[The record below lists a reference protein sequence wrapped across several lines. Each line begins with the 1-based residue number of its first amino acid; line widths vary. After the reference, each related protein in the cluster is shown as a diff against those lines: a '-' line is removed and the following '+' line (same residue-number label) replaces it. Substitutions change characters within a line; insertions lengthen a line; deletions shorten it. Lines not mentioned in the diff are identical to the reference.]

1 MQRAADI
8 SRLYKGTALPLRD
21 NLMTREK
28 EMSGIDASIRRA
40 IKEDR
45 LHPRCK
51 ADLDRLSLANSSM
64 PDSDIWLDVRAVELY
79 FQVDT
84 SHREREAPPRTRR
97 QEDPHQQAGRQRRS
111 RKPRAEA
118 LAAVWQRSAVNL
130 CPGQLVPSNQASPR
144 ARTCA
149 WTCWMS
155 LASAWRGDGRAW
167 ADCATRHR
175 TPQHRGPSKSRAR
188 WFGPGH
194 RQKGTRLPAHATG
207 AHCKTPPRCRFVAI
221 P

>member
-8 SRLYKGTALPLRD
+8 SGFYKGTALPLRD
-21 NLMTREK
+21 NLMTREN
-28 EMSGIDASIRRA
+28 EMAGIDASIRRA

-51 ADLDRLSLANSSM
+51 ADLDRLSLANASM
-64 PDSDIWLDVRAVELY
+64 PDSDAKGLP
-79 FQVDT
+79 
-84 SHREREAPPRTRR
+84 SHRERETPPRTRR

-144 ARTCA
+144 ARMCA

-155 LASAWRGDGRAW
+155 LASAWRGDGQAW
-167 ADCATRHR
+167 ADCAVRHR
-175 TPQHRGPSKSRAR
+175 TPQYRGPSKSWA
-188 WFGPGH
+188 
-194 RQKGTRLPAHATG
+194 
-207 AHCKTPPRCRFVAI
+207 
-221 P
+221 

>member
-21 NLMTREK
+21 NLMTREN

-79 FQVDT
+79 FQVDRRRVYRLIE
-84 SHREREAPPRTRR
+84 SGRLPHERVGRKILINK
-97 QEDPHQQAGRQRRS
+97 QAAS
-111 RKPRAEA
+111 
-118 LAAVWQRSAVNL
+118 VQRSAVNL

-175 TPQHRGPSKSRAR
+175 TPKHRGPSRFRAR

-194 RQKGTRLPAHATG
+194 RPQDTRLPSHASG
-207 AHCKTPPRCRFVAI
+207 DQNKTSMRYRPVAI
-221 P
+221 L

>member
-21 NLMTREK
+21 NLMTREN

-79 FQVDT
+79 FQVDRRRIYRLIEGGKLP
-84 SHREREAPPRTRR
+84 HERVGRKILINK
-97 QEDPHQQAGRQRRS
+97 QAAG
-111 RKPRAEA
+111 
-118 LAAVWQRSAVNL
+118 AA
-130 CPGQLVPSNQASPR
+130 
-144 ARTCA
+144 
-149 WTCWMS
+149 
-155 LASAWRGDGRAW
+155 
-167 ADCATRHR
+167 
-175 TPQHRGPSKSRAR
+175 
-188 WFGPGH
+188 FGKA
-194 RQKGTRLPAHATG
+194 KGNR
-207 AHCKTPPRCRFVAI
+207 
-221 P
+221 